1 MGFPTAITFKT
12 LTWMLRVLTGGF
24 WHNDHVVALLLDL
37 GSAPVLR
44 THEAP
49 NDGFP
54 TLGYNV
60 F

>member
-1 MGFPTAITFKT
+1 
-12 LTWMLRVLTGGF
+12 MLRELTGGF
-24 WHNDHVVALLLDL
+24 WHNDQVVALLLEL

-44 THEAP
+44 TNEAP